1 MGGDMEEGQGLE
13 YWMRWQVP
21 VSALAFLLP
30 AAIAFPLLLS
40 REKKSSV
47 KLIEL
52 WIPCWRSF
60 HPVYLLF
67 YRAIVLCI
75 TSSILACLLVR
86 RGFLEF
92 YFYTQY
98 FPLSFFSL
106 PLSLCYFPPLK
117 VNKNLGKLDF
127 IFFAIKELRLC
138 FPLLLQSMR

>member
-13 YWMRWQVP
+13 YWVRWQVP

-75 TSSILACLLVR
+75 TSSLLACLLVR

-98 FPLSFFSL
+98 FPFSFFSL
-106 PLSLCYFPPLK
+106 PPSLCYFSPPKSKQKSRQIGLHLFCYK
-117 VNKNLGKLDF
+117 STAPL
-127 IFFAIKELRLC
+127 
-138 FPLLLQSMR
+138 FPSVT